1 MSISIK
7 VLEDEDSNIT
17 KTDWNMIKFWKSE
30 FVIPSPVEM
39 YRNEQDRAFSGYIG
53 RRHDQKGV
61 QLNDPQICLR
71 ITSNPSRRRSL
82 ANMTSSSISCK
93 TFLKII

>member
-30 FVIPSPVEM
+30 FVEM

-61 QLNDPQICLR
+61 QLNDPRICLR